1 MEAKNTT
8 RELVEKQTASD
19 HLANERTMLAWVRTG
34 IGIIAF
40 GFAVV
45 KFSLFIRQ
53 IALALGNDT
62 IHPRGYSSEIGIA
75 LVALGTLTILL
86 SYLRYRRTE
95 LQLNSGAYRHSPLL
109 IQLLTGLI
117 FLIGLL
123 LLIYLVLTGS
133 R

>member
-1 MEAKNTT
+1 MEQDTT
-8 RELVEKQTASD
+8 RELLKKQTASD

-53 IALALGNDT
+53 LSLALGGN
-62 IHPRGYSSEIGIA
+62 IVRPRGYSSEIGIA
-75 LVALGTLTILL
+75 LVGIGTMTILL

-95 LQLNSGAYRHSPLL
+95 RQLNEGDYHHSSLL
-109 IQLLTGLI
+109 IQLITGSI
-117 FLIGLL
+117 FIIGIA
-123 LLIYLVLTGS
+123 LLIYLVLTA
-133 R
+133 